1 MLHPA
6 FLRRRS
12 SPDGRLPGGREF
24 YGSGHGQI
32 TGAARSCVY
41 IPTSYGIK
49 AVFSLGIFMR
59 ITRILSLLA
68 TAFFVPAIASAQST
82 MPRPLPAEIL
92 ADAPDKMK
100 ADWLRAHI
108 VAQGKVAGGMSFAF
122 PKGFY
127 RSRLILLGE
136 SHGVAAPQGLDLE
149 LLTHLNQRIGLVY
162 YLAEIDPVQADYFN
176 RYLETGD
183 EVLLKR
189 VFDHWTNSG
198 AQWGNRA
205 FEDKVRAIRSLN
217 ATLPAA
223 RRIRFVGIDSV
234 QDWRLVG
241 EWIAGPGEPPAGIL
255 AAKAANDR
263 ASAALTAL
271 GEKPGHV
278 AAELRATLADISA
291 GQQRETVIFN
301 NYARAVRGGKLG
313 NRPAY
318 GLWGLYHVMQAG
330 VNKTQP
336 FAARVAASDLPAASK
351 IASIALLSLDS
362 AVQIP
367 VPFPD
372 GVKRLRLTNFNI
384 DGPFVMVK
392 GAATLR
398 AASEPATITLFDT
411 GARGSPIAATDF
423 GQITTSVGQGFVPDD
438 PGPQARRLVQYVG
451 VFRDSDWAAP
461 RE

>member
-1 MLHPA
+1 
-6 FLRRRS
+6 
-12 SPDGRLPGGREF
+12 
-24 YGSGHGQI
+24 
-32 TGAARSCVY
+32 
-41 IPTSYGIK
+41 
-49 AVFSLGIFMR
+49 MR
-59 ITRILSLLA
+59 TTRILSLFAAASIL
-68 TAFFVPAIASAQST
+68 PASASAQPA
-82 MPRPLPAEIL
+82 MPQPLSAEIL
-92 ADAPDKMK
+92 ADAPDKPE

-108 VAQGKVAGGMSFAF
+108 VAQGKVTGGITFTF
-122 PKGFY
+122 PNAFY
-127 RSRLILLGE
+127 RNRLILLGE
-136 SHGVAAPQGLDLE
+136 SHGAAAPQKLDLE
-149 LLTHLNQRIGLVY
+149 LLTHLNQRIGLVD

-176 RYLETGD
+176 RYLETGN
-183 EVLLKR
+183 EALLKR
-189 VFDHWTNSG
+189 VFDHWTKSG

-205 FEDKVRAIRSLN
+205 FEDKVRAIRRLN

-234 QDWRLVG
+234 QDWKLVA
-241 EWIAGPGEPPAGIL
+241 EWIAGSRDQPAGAF
-255 AAKAANDR
+255 AAKAASDR
-263 ASAALTAL
+263 ASAALAAL
-271 GEKPGHV
+271 GDRSGDV
-278 AAELRATLADISA
+278 AVELRATLADIAA
-291 GQQRETVIFN
+291 GQNRETVIFN

-318 GLWGLYHVMQAG
+318 GLWGLFHVMQAG

-336 FAARVAASDLPAASK
+336 FATLVAASDLPAAGK
-351 IASIALLSLDS
+351 TASIAMFSLDS

-398 AASEPATITLFDT
+398 AASEPATVTLFDT

-423 GQITTSVGQGFVPDD
+423 GQITTSVGQSFVPDE
-438 PGPQARRLVQYVG
+438 PGPRAHRLMQYVG
-451 VFRDSDWAAP
+451 VFRDSDWAPP

>member
-1 MLHPA
+1 M
-6 FLRRRS
+6 
-12 SPDGRLPGGREF
+12 
-24 YGSGHGQI
+24 
-32 TGAARSCVY
+32 
-41 IPTSYGIK
+41 
-49 AVFSLGIFMR
+49 
-59 ITRILSLLA
+59 RILSFAAAALVLPGSALA
-68 TAFFVPAIASAQST
+68 QPT
-82 MPRPLPAEIL
+82 MPKPLPAEIL
-92 ADAPDKMK
+92 ADAPDKAK

-108 VAQGKVAGGMSFAF
+108 VAQGKVTGGITFTF
-122 PKGFY
+122 PGTFY
-127 RSRLILLGE
+127 RNRLILLGE

-149 LLTHLNQRIGLVY
+149 LLTHLNQRIGLVD

-183 EVLLKR
+183 EALLKR
-189 VFDHWTNSG
+189 VFDYWTKSG

-205 FEDKVRAIRSLN
+205 FEDKVRAIRRLN
-217 ATLPAA
+217 ATLPAS
-223 RRIRFVGIDSV
+223 RRIRFTGIDSV
-234 QDWRLVG
+234 QDWGLVA
-241 EWIAGPGEPPAGIL
+241 EWIAGSGDQAIPAF
-255 AAKAANDR
+255 AAKAASDR
-263 ASAALTAL
+263 ASAALAGL
-271 GEKPGHV
+271 GDKPGDV
-278 AAELRATLADISA
+278 AAELRATLVDIAA
-291 GQQRETVIFN
+291 GQDRETVIFN
-301 NYARAVRGGKLG
+301 NYKRAVRGGKLG

-336 FAARVAASDLPAASK
+336 FAARVAASRLSAAGK
-351 IASIALLSLDS
+351 TASIALLSLDS

-372 GVKRLRLTNFNI
+372 GVKRLRMTNFNI

-423 GQITTSVGQGFVPDD
+423 GQITTSVGQSFVPDD
-438 PGPQARRLVQYVG
+438 NGPGARRMVQYVG
-451 VFRDSDWAAP
+451 AFRNSDWATP